1 MTSLQRG
8 RVYWAVLD
16 QEIGRKP
23 YLVVSNN
30 RRNRNLPSVLAV
42 RITTSRKPD
51 IPSVVTLGPGDP
63 LVGSVLCDEV
73 GPLWEDEVQADA
85 GALSPGTMRAVEG
98 GLHEALGLV
107 N

>member
-8 RVYWAVLD
+8 RIYWAVLD
-16 QEIGRKP
+16 DALGRKP

-30 RRNRNLPSVLAV
+30 GRNRNLSSVLAV
-42 RITTSRKPD
+42 RITTSRKPE
-51 IPSVVTLGPGDP
+51 IPSVVSLDPGDA

-85 GALSPGTMRAVEG
+85 GAISPGTMRAVDA
-98 GLHEALGLV
+98 GLHDALGLA

>member
-1 MTSLQRG
+1 MTALQCG

-16 QEIGRKP
+16 EEIGRKP

-30 RRNRNLPSVLAV
+30 RRNRNLTSVLAV

-51 IPSVVTLGPGDP
+51 IPSVVTLSPGDP
-63 LVGSVLCDEV
+63 LVGFVLCDEV
-73 GPLWEDEVQADA
+73 GPLWEDEVQAEG
-85 GALSPGTMRAVEG
+85 GALSSSTMRAVEA
-98 GLHEALGLV
+98 GLHDALGLT

>member
-1 MTSLQRG
+1 MGLLG
-8 RVYWAVLD
+8 VLD

-30 RRNRNLPSVLAV
+30 RGNRNLPSVLAV
-42 RITTSRKPD
+42 RITTSNKPE
-51 IPSVVTLGPGDP
+51 IPSVVALGAGDP

-85 GALSPGTMRAVEG
+85 GALSPTSCGPSKPACMMPSDG
-98 GLHEALGLV
+98 
-107 N
+107 

>member
-1 MTSLQRG
+1 MTALQRG

-16 QEIGRKP
+16 EEVGRKP

-30 RRNRNLPSVLAV
+30 RRNRNLSSVLAV
-42 RITTSRKPD
+42 RITTSHKPD

-73 GPLWEDEVQADA
+73 GPLWEDELQADA
-85 GALSPGTMRAVEG
+85 GALSPGTMRAVEA
-98 GLHEALGLV
+98 GLHDALGLM